1 MFTPWLRLDARHLT
15 HAAHLPN
22 QKDGGHHFARHLTHA
37 AHLLNRRMV
46 NCDSLS
52 KYYLR
57 PMGLAT
63 PHMQPTS
70 STRKMVNCQVQPSV
84 EMDGQVK
91 SWSVSSLCGRQHHH
105 VPCQVGQSLFCLV
118 WKQIGLWLFL
128 HDPIDPNKVD
138 FCSMKNSCVL
148 QWIILNSSFFC
159 RKWSE
164 FYMEGFYWKLNH
176 FNLEENSY

>member
-1 MFTPWLRLDARHLT
+1 MRFSVSTLYELGQISCLHETSQPSVMFTPWLRLDARHLT

-63 PHMQPTS
+63 QHMQPTS
-70 STRKMVNCQVQPSV
+70 STRRMVNCQVQPSV

-105 VPCQVGQSLFCLV
+105 VPCQVGQSLYFRSLKTKWFMIV
-118 WKQIGLWLFL
+118 FSWL
-128 HDPIDPNKVD
+128 H
-138 FCSMKNSCVL
+138 
-148 QWIILNSSFFC
+148 
-159 RKWSE
+159 
-164 FYMEGFYWKLNH
+164 
-176 FNLEENSY
+176 